1 LSKSSVQLGSL
12 YVVATPIGNLD
23 DITVRARKV
32 LANVS
37 YIAAEDTRHTGRLL
51 QHLGIDKPTRSYH
64 DHNEAEITRKIIA
77 DLRKGEDV
85 AIVSDAGTPQISDPG
100 YRLIEQALASNI
112 VVIPIPGASAL
123 SAALSVSGVAISSF
137 VFEGFLPSKKGQ
149 RLKRLGLLTN
159 EPRSIVVY
167 EAPHRI
173 LGMLGDMAEAFGK
186 DRKMTIARELTKI
199 HEQVFLGT
207 LGTVIQALEN
217 EAIPSK
223 GEFVVI
229 VEGNQKEGALAD
241 LEAERV
247 MRELIREL
255 PASKA
260 ADIGARLIGR
270 PRKQLYQV
278 ALELKEVPSA
288 GKAAGAKKALGQ
300 K

>member
-1 LSKSSVQLGSL
+1 MSKSSVQLGSL

-32 LANVS
+32 LASVS

-77 DLRKGEDV
+77 DLGKGEDV

-112 VVIPIPGASAL
+112 FVIPIPGASAL

-149 RLKRLGLLTN
+149 RLKSLGLLTN
-159 EPRSIVVY
+159 EPRSIVFY

-173 LGMLGDMAEAFGK
+173 LGMLGDMAEAFGS

-217 EAIPSK
+217 GIIPSK

-260 ADIGARLIGR
+260 AEIGARLIGR

-288 GKAAGAKKALGQ
+288 GKAAGAKKARGQ

>member
-1 LSKSSVQLGSL
+1 MSKSSGRLGSL
-12 YVVATPIGNLD
+12 YVVATPIGNLE
-23 DITVRARKV
+23 DITARARKI

-64 DHNEAEITRKIIA
+64 DHNEAQVTRKIIA

-100 YRLIEQALASNI
+100 YLLIEQALASNI

-123 SAALSVSGVAISSF
+123 SAALSVSGVATSSF
-137 VFEGFLPSKKGQ
+137 VFEGFLPSKKTQ
-149 RLKRLGLLTN
+149 RRKSLRLLTN
-159 EPRSIVVY
+159 ELRSIVFY

-173 LGMLGDMAEAFGK
+173 LGMLGDMAQTFGT

-207 LGTVIQALEN
+207 LGTAIQALEN
-217 EAIPSK
+217 GSILRK

-241 LEAERV
+241 MEAERV

-278 ALELKEVPSA
+278 ALELKEMPSA
-288 GKAAGAKKALGQ
+288 EKAPAVKKARSQ

>member
-1 LSKSSVQLGSL
+1 M
-12 YVVATPIGNLD
+12 
-23 DITVRARKV
+23 
-32 LANVS
+32 
-37 YIAAEDTRHTGRLL
+37 
-51 QHLGIDKPTRSYH
+51 
-64 DHNEAEITRKIIA
+64 
-77 DLRKGEDV
+77 

-270 PRKQLYQV
+270 PRKQLYQGAV
-278 ALELKEVPSA
+278 KLKEVPAA
-288 GKAAGAKKALGQ
+288 GKAAEAKKALGQ

>member
-1 LSKSSVQLGSL
+1 MSKSSVQLGSL

-149 RLKRLGLLTN
+149 RLKCLGLLTN
-159 EPRSIVVY
+159 EPRSIVFY

-229 VEGNQKEGALAD
+229 VEGNQKKGALAD

>member
-1 LSKSSVQLGSL
+1 MSKSSVQLGSL

-23 DITVRARKV
+23 DITVRARKI
-32 LANVS
+32 LASVS

-51 QHLGIDKPTRSYH
+51 QHLGIDKRTRSYH

-112 VVIPIPGASAL
+112 FVIPIPGASAL

-149 RLKRLGLLTN
+149 RLKSLGLLTN
-159 EPRSIVVY
+159 EPRSIVFY

-173 LGMLGDMAEAFGK
+173 LEMLGDMAEAFGG

-207 LGTVIQALEN
+207 LGTAIQALEN
-217 EAIPSK
+217 GAIPSK

-229 VEGNQKEGALAD
+229 VEGNQKKGALAD

-288 GKAAGAKKALGQ
+288 GKAAGAKKARGQ

>member
-1 LSKSSVQLGSL
+1 MSKSSVQLGSL

-229 VEGNQKEGALAD
+229 VEGNQKKGALAD
-241 LEAERV
+241 FEAERV

>member
-1 LSKSSVQLGSL
+1 MSKSSVQLGSL

-229 VEGNQKEGALAD
+229 VEGNQKKGALAD

>member
-1 LSKSSVQLGSL
+1 MSKSSVQLGSL

-137 VFEGFLPSKKGQ
+137 VFAGFLPSKKGQ
-149 RLKRLGLLTN
+149 RLKRLGLLSN

-217 EAIPSK
+217 EAIPRK